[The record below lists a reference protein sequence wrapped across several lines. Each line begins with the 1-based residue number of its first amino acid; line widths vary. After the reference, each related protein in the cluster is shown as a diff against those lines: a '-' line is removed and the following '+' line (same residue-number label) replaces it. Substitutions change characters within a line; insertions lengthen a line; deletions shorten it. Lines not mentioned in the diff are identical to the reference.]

1 MDMLELYLEVK
12 EVRKTPHGVQ
22 ISMGRPPNVQEVPM
36 PESEEEAMMYQM
48 IRAMEKYVKLP
59 VMAVTMESPIVATV
73 TLTDD
78 EYQSL
83 GKPTVGDVIRI
94 TLSKGEG

>member
-1 MDMLELYLEVK
+1 MAMLDLYLEVK

-22 ISMGRPPNVQEVPM
+22 LSLGRPAGVQEVPM

-48 IRAMEKYVKLP
+48 IRAMEKYVKIP
-59 VMAVTMESPIVATV
+59 VMAVAVESPIIATI
-73 TLTDD
+73 TLTDE

-83 GKPTVGDVIRI
+83 GKPTVGDVLRI
-94 TLSKGEG
+94 TLSRGDE